1 MVLGLLWGVG
11 SVRGWCTQGPAG
23 PNPAARLERVMP
35 IVDVS
40 QHGEASV
47 LATIVD
53 DDWPRYLVDVGA
65 HDGRSLS
72 DSFPFLS
79 PVWAGR
85 AVKPLPAAF
94 ERLASLHGSRD

>member
-11 SVRGWCTQGPAG
+11 PVRGWCTQGPAG
-23 PNPAARLERVMP
+23 PNPAARLVRVMP

-47 LATIVD
+47 LATMVD

-72 DSFPFLS
+72 NSFPFLELGWS
-79 PVWAGR
+79 GVLVG
-85 AVKPLPAAF
+85 PLPPGF
-94 ERLASLHGSRD
+94 SPLSTR